1 MVDLQ
6 WDRAFAFEQ
15 SGDDEELLAE
25 LLTLLYESSKADLEK
40 ITSAMAVGDVVTM
53 GEAAHSIKGA
63 AASLGVEALRE
74 VAYAIEQA
82 GRNKDLQLASS
93 FVPPLQVL
101 VAELTALK

>member
-25 LLTLLYESSKADLEK
+25 LLILLHESSTADLEK
-40 ITSAMAVGDVVTM
+40 ITSAMARGDVATM

-74 VAYAIEQA
+74 VAYGIEQA
-82 GRNKDLQLASS
+82 GRSNDLQRASS
-93 FVPPLQVL
+93 LVAPLQVL
-101 VAELTALK
+101 VAELGTLK